1 MKKSICPICHRLESS
16 SEIKA
21 CRNAKWWAES
31 QTLSLEKQI
40 NTVRRLVHQACFAEE
55 QALFDDPD
63 KLSKSADY
71 DYL

>member
-1 MKKSICPICHRLESS
+1 MKKMKCPICHQLESS

-21 CRNAKWWAES
+21 CRNAKWWAKS

-40 NTVRRLVHQACFAEE
+40 YAVRRLVNQACFAEE

-63 KLSKSADY
+63 KLSESEDY